1 MDSHQAA
8 TPRRLHLQP
17 LPSVRQAIAAAFLH
31 QRHAGRLALPLGKT
45 HIA

>member
-8 TPRRLHLQP
+8 PPRRLHLQP
-17 LPSVRQAIAAAFLH
+17 LTGVRQAIAAAFLQ
-31 QRHAGRLALPLGKT
+31 QRHARRLACHLGKT